1 MTINGVTPLAIP
13 QVRGAVDERSAAA
26 MPIAHG
32 PCDDQR
38 ISWDVQPSQ
47 QPMCRSALSSLRY
60 QALQS
65 APVVRTNTVP
75 PGRHSTDSQLAS
87 ELDKNFGELHSF
99 FKEGR
104 LTQSS
109 LRRIAAQEL
118 AGD

>member
-1 MTINGVTPLAIP
+1 MTINGVAPLAIP
-13 QVRGAVDERSAAA
+13 RVRGVVDERSTVAT
-26 MPIAHG
+26 PITS

-47 QPMCRSALSSLRY
+47 HAACRGALSSLRY

-65 APVVRTNTVP
+65 APVVRANTTP
-75 PGRHSTDSQLAS
+75 PGQHSTDSQLAS

>member
-13 QVRGAVDERSAAA
+13 LVRGGVDERSTVA
-26 MPIAHG
+26 MPIGHN

-38 ISWDVQPSQ
+38 ITWDVQPSQ
-47 QPMCRSALSSLRY
+47 HAVCRGALSSLRY

-65 APVVRTNTVP
+65 APVVRANTTP
-75 PGRHSTDSQLAS
+75 PGPHSTDSQLAS

>member
-13 QVRGAVDERSAAA
+13 QVRGAVDERSTAA

-104 LTQSS
+104 LTQAS

>member
-13 QVRGAVDERSAAA
+13 LVRGGVDERSTVAT
-26 MPIAHG
+26 PIAHK

-47 QPMCRSALSSLRY
+47 HAVCRGALSSLRY

-65 APVVRTNTVP
+65 APVVRANTTP
-75 PGRHSTDSQLAS
+75 PGQHSTDSQLAS
-87 ELDKNFGELHSF
+87 ELDKHFGELHSF

>member
-13 QVRGAVDERSAAA
+13 PVRGVVDEHSTVAT
-26 MPIAHG
+26 PVAHS

-38 ISWDVQPSQ
+38 ISWDVQPGRHAVYRGAS
-47 QPMCRSALSSLRY
+47 SSLRY
-60 QALQS
+60 QELQS
-65 APVVRTNTVP
+65 APLARANTTP
-75 PGRHSTDSQLAS
+75 PGQHSTDSQLAS
-87 ELDKNFGELHSF
+87 ELDKHFGELHSF

-104 LTQSS
+104 LTPSS

>member
-1 MTINGVTPLAIP
+1 MTINGVTPPGMPGA
-13 QVRGAVDERSAAA
+13 RGAVDERPMAAT
-26 MPIAHG
+26 PIVHR

-38 ISWDVQPSQ
+38 ISWEVQPN
-47 QPMCRSALSSLRY
+47 RSVLGRVALSSLRY
-60 QALQS
+60 QALQLKP
-65 APVVRTNTVP
+65 AIRANTTP
-75 PGRHSTDSQLAS
+75 PGQHSTDSQLAS

-118 AGD
+118 LGD